1 MLTRRS
7 LLHSLAAAGALGR
20 LRQTASAAGTEYK
33 SLVCVFLFGGND
45 CNNMIVPL
53 GAEQY
58 RDYSRARGGL
68 ALPQASLLPITA
80 PGGAAYGLH
89 PRLADLQQLF
99 TRKKLAVVAN
109 VGMLTRPTTRDQ
121 YRQRAAPLPS
131 NLFSHSDQQTQWQSS
146 YPDTSSRT
154 GWGGRAAD
162 FAQQHN
168 TDRGFTAVSLSG
180 NTIFLEGKEARPALV
195 AVGGVT
201 GLSGFNDTPPSQ
213 ARLRGFLDLLNINE
227 GSALV
232 QILNDTALEGLR
244 ISQVLSAATSG
255 ASGLATRFPAT
266 TLGRQLESVARIIRM
281 RGDLGVNRQV
291 FFCSLGGF
299 DTHINQLATH
309 DSLLNQ
315 LGPALAAF
323 HTATQELGV
332 ENQVT
337 AFTESEF
344 GRTLQPSSGA
354 GSDHGWGSHHVIVG
368 GAVKGGDVYGQ
379 FPVVATGGPDDATGR
394 GVWVPTTSVDQYAA
408 SLATWFGMDEAAL
421 AELLPNLANFP
432 QQNLGFLG

>member
-1 MLTRRS
+1 M
-7 LLHSLAAAGALGR
+7 
-20 LRQTASAAGTEYK
+20 
-33 SLVCVFLFGGND
+33 CVFLFGGND
-45 CNNMIVPL
+45 SNNVIVPL

-58 RDYSRARGGL
+58 RGYSSARGGL
-68 ALPQASLLPITA
+68 ALPQASLLPVTT
-80 PGGAAYGLH
+80 PSGAAYGLH

-99 TRKKLAVVAN
+99 NRKKLAIVAN

-154 GWGGRAAD
+154 GWGGRTAD
-162 FAQQHN
+162 FAQQLN

-201 GLSGFNDTPPSQ
+201 GLSGYNDTAPSQ
-213 ARLRGFLDLLNINE
+213 ARLRGFLELLNINE

-244 ISQVLSAATSG
+244 ISQVLSAATTG

-309 DSLLNQ
+309 ESLLSQ

-323 HTATQELGV
+323 HASSQELGV

-354 GSDHGWGSHHVIVG
+354 GSDHGWGSHHLVVG

-408 SLATWFGMDEAAL
+408 ALAAWFGMDESAV
-421 AELLPNLANFP
+421 AELLPTLANFP
-432 QQNLGFLG
+432 QQSLGFLG